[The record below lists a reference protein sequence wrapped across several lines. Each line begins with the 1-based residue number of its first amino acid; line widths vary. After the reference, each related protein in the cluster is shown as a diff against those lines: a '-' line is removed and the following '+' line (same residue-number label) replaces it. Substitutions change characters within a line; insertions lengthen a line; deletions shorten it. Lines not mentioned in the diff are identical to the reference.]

1 MAGGLLGIATS
12 GLMAAQRGLATT
24 GHNVANVNTEGYS
37 RQRTEQIER
46 LPSFTGA
53 GFIGNGVD
61 IASITRSYDSFLNA
75 QLRSSLSAHGE
86 LATYHSMASQVDNFI
101 ADPDASLSPSLQSF
115 FNAVQDV
122 VNDPTSIAARR
133 VMLTE
138 GETLVQRFNI
148 LNGRMD
154 DLRSQV
160 NQSLSTNIDEINGL
174 ARGIAALNERIVVAY
189 GQAGQP
195 PNDLLDQRD
204 LLAERLSEKVGT
216 SLYEQKDGSL
226 NVFIGNGQALVMG
239 STANQ
244 LSIQDSAYDPNQ
256 KDIAITAGGSSAVVI
271 TSAISGGEIGG
282 FLRFVNELLDP
293 AQNALGRIA
302 AGLAA
307 TFNAQHSAGSDLNGN
322 SGTDFFG
329 DVTDPTIGQYS
340 WFNKQT
346 NTGTATLAIA
356 FDNAAGNGPADLT
369 ASDYRLDFDGINY
382 TLTRLSDNYSFLPN
396 TTGTFAEDGLSIGI
410 GSGSA
415 AAGDSF
421 LIRPFR
427 RVAGD
432 LSVSLA
438 DPREIAAAGT
448 PFAGPG
454 DNTNARALAQLQVTP
469 ALLGGKATYQDAY
482 TEIVG
487 AVGTRTHAAEIDSTA
502 QKQLLDHARQS
513 RDSVSGVNLDEEA
526 ANLLKYQQAYQAA
539 AQLIPVL
546 NDMFDAL
553 IGAVRR

>member
-12 GLMAAQRGLATT
+12 GLMAAQRGLTTT
-24 GHNVANVNTEGYS
+24 GHNIANVNTDGYS
-37 RQRTEQIER
+37 RQRTEQVER

-53 GFIGNGVD
+53 GFVGNGVD
-61 IASITRSYDSFLNA
+61 VASITRSYDSFLNT
-75 QLRSSLSAHGE
+75 QLRSSLSAHAE
-86 LATYHSMASQVDNFI
+86 LETYHGMAAQVDNFI

-115 FNAVQDV
+115 FNSVQDV

-138 GETLVQRFNI
+138 GETLVQRFNV
-148 LNGRMD
+148 LNSRMD

-174 ARGIAALNERIVVAY
+174 AKGIASLNERIVVAY
-189 GQAGQP
+189 NQAGKP

-204 LLAERLSEKVGT
+204 QLAEQLAQKVGT
-216 SLYEQKDGSL
+216 SLFEQKDGTLS
-226 NVFIGNGQALVMG
+226 VFIGSGQALVMG
-239 STANQ
+239 SMANQ
-244 LSIQDSAYDPNQ
+244 LSLQNSPYDPNQ
-256 KDIAITAGGSSAVVI
+256 KDIAITAGGSNAVVV

-282 FLRFVNELLDP
+282 LLRFGSEILDP

-307 TFNAQHSAGSDLNGN
+307 TFNAQHLTGSDLSGN
-322 SGTDFFG
+322 AGANFFS
-329 DVTDPTIGQYS
+329 DVTNPAIGQYS

-346 NTGTATLAIA
+346 NGGNAVLSVA
-356 FDNAAGNGPADLT
+356 FDNSAGNGPADLT
-369 ASDYRLDFDGINY
+369 ASDYRLDYDGANY
-382 TLTRLSDNYSFLPN
+382 TLTRLNDNTQFNSA
-396 TTGTFAEDGLSIGI
+396 TGTFTVDGLNIGI

-415 AAGDSF
+415 AANDSF

-427 RVAGD
+427 RTAGD
-432 LSVSLA
+432 LTVSLT
-438 DPREIAAAGT
+438 DPREIAAAGS
-448 PFAGPG
+448 PFTGPG
-454 DNTNARALAQLQVTP
+454 DNTNARALAQLQTT
-469 ALLGGKATYQDAY
+469 ASLLSGKATYQDAY
-482 TEIVG
+482 NEIVG
-487 AVGTRTHAAEIDSTA
+487 DVGTLTHAAEIDSTA
-502 QKQLLDHARQS
+502 QKQLLDHARQA

-526 ANLLKYQQAYQAA
+526 ANLLRYQQAYQAA

-546 NDMFDAL
+546 SEMFDTL